1 MLFYFPYLLIFVV
14 SLIKIL
20 CLINDT
26 NFFYFNCIYYKKE
39 YNDFY
44 ENLIIKIF
52 PLNLLKIFLHR
63 EIFDHPAN
71 SAS

>member
-1 MLFYFPYLLIFVV
+1 MILI
-14 SLIKIL
+14 
-20 CLINDT
+20 
-26 NFFYFNCIYYKKE
+26 FFYFNCMVYYKKE